1 MALAYVGRTLI
12 HLHRFPPRPSAFHR
26 LLHVSRVSLSSP
38 LTAALSS
45 FSPSLV
51 DGLPILLPLEDEET
65 RKQVFTHR
73 SFYGRPTSLFEDPSD
88 DPSPD
93 NEFLEYIGD
102 SILNMCAALMIKK
115 MYPNLRVGPATK
127 IRSLIVQNTNIATIS
142 THYRLPA
149 LLRMHAAQAVAL
161 RASTHVQADLFEAYV
176 GGLFVERGM
185 DEVRDWLFDVLR
197 PYAETAY
204 ESIRKEYI
212 ITSSGAAH
220 SPPNPD
226 ESGTGS
232 GNGYADSDGGHLPY
246 LNQVCAQKGLTIEW
260 KFLPSEVSS
269 NAIPQWIVECWVEGK
284 CQGTAK
290 ASTKKKAKHEAAR
303 HALIELGF
311 QMPS

>member
-1 MALAYVGRTLI
+1 MALAPELI
-12 HLHRFPPRPSAFHR
+12 
-26 LLHVSRVSLSSP
+26 
-38 LTAALSS
+38 
-45 FSPSLV
+45 
-51 DGLPILLPLEDEET
+51 DGLPTLLQLEDEEIQ
-65 RKQVFTHR
+65 KQVFTHR
-73 SFYGRPTSLFEDPSD
+73 SVYGRPTSLFEDPPN

-149 LLRMHAAQAVAL
+149 DLRIHAAQAVAL

-176 GGLFVERGM
+176 GGLFVEQGM
-185 DEVRDWLFDVLR
+185 DPVREWLFEVLR
-197 PYAETAY
+197 PYAEQAY
-204 ESIRKEYI
+204 ETIRQEYI
-212 ITSSGAAH
+212 ITSSG
-220 SPPNPD
+220 
-226 ESGTGS
+226 GS
-232 GNGYADSDGGHLPY
+232 GAHPPLTPDDNGQNDSDGGHLPY
-246 LNQVCAQKGLTIEW
+246 LNQICAQRNLNIEW
-260 KFLPSEVSS
+260 KFLPSEATS

-303 HALIELGF
+303 HALIELGL
-311 QMPS
+311 QMPA